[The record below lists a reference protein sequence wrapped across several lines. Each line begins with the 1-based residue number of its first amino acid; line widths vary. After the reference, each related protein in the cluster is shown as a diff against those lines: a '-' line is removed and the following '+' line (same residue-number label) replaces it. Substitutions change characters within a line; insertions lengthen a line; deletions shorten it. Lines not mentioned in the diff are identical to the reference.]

1 MRRRNPTLSA
11 TSSFSLIPW
20 TLSRAGEPDKP
31 ATEEPVTRGRG
42 GTWPEARQAM
52 AHCVLLE
59 AIDRLAW
66 LPGSTEASSIVMNAF
81 KSACAR
87 ARSSNLPTYGVG
99 LL

>member
-1 MRRRNPTLSA
+1 M
-11 TSSFSLIPW
+11 
-20 TLSRAGEPDKP
+20 E
-31 ATEEPVTRGRG
+31 
-42 GTWPEARQAM
+42 
-52 AHCVLLE
+52 HCVLLE